1 MHPSPIT
8 QQFRELPRAEQIK
21 LLHDLWEE
29 LIQAPDALP
38 TTEAERQVLDRRI
51 AAVES
56 GSTELVD
63 WEDARTDISRDL

>member
-1 MHPSPIT
+1 MHPSPIA
-8 QQFRELPRAEQIK
+8 QRFRELPRAEQIE

-29 LIQAPDALP
+29 LIQAPDGLP
-38 TTEAERQVLDRRI
+38 TTEAERQALDRRI

-63 WEDARTDISRDL
+63 WEDARVDIARNL

>member
-1 MHPSPIT
+1 MDPSPIT
-8 QQFRELPRAEQIK
+8 RRFRELPRAEQIE

-29 LIQAPDALP
+29 LIQTPDGLP

-63 WEDARTDISRDL
+63 WEEARADITRNL